1 MTDTDTD
8 TDKDT
13 VSVLLSMFF
22 GGLLLIAMFWL
33 PRHKKVKG
41 ELEYPPHPEPCHFL
55 WGNAKEF
62 RRISEGLHID
72 PIMLKWAK
80 ELGPVFNMKV
90 PVVGN
95 MICVADPELIKYITI
110 TKNYNKSWTYK
121 ANTPL
126 LGDRAIVLVHGE
138 EWKRHRK
145 TFAPGFTTTFLKDM
159 VSVMCDKLDRFTAC
173 IDQDILTLQQPT
185 NMMDRAQTFTSDVIV
200 QIAFGEDWGGDE
212 PHDARAYITELT
224 DLLVAFDQNIFLKF
238 FGFAARRRIKELET
252 KLDQVLLHVL
262 DQRVKQLK
270 EEEKQNSTNEGRTYS
285 NVCTLAIDSMLKER
299 PDGVLT
305 EEDRTVILHQLK
317 TFYFAGHDTT
327 ATTISWAVWL
337 LSQHP
342 EKLQKLRTEL
352 KERNI
357 FNTPDQ
363 RPTYAQLQ
371 DCEYLDAVIKESLR
385 LYPPAASARYVA
397 DPQESWNG
405 MKLGG
410 AVLYVN
416 CYVTHRLPL
425 YWDRPDDFW
434 PERFV
439 GVPSEEY
446 AHKFIPFLKG
456 PRDCLGKYFA
466 LLEAKLG
473 VAALAQRYDMTC
485 VDPNEIIGYRLTAYP
500 RGGARVQMA
509 MRK

>member
-1 MTDTDTD
+1 MTDL
-8 TDKDT
+8 DT
-13 VSVLLSMFF
+13 VSILLSFLL
-22 GGLLLIAMFWL
+22 GGLLLIVIWL
-33 PRHKKVKG
+33 PRQKGKG

-55 WGNAKEF
+55 WGNAPALRVMSK
-62 RRISEGLHID
+62 GYHLD
-72 PIMLKWAK
+72 PTMLKWAK
-80 ELGPVFNMKV
+80 ELGPVFNVKV
-90 PVVGN
+90 PVIGN

-121 ANTPL
+121 AITPL
-126 LGDRAIVLVHGE
+126 FGDRGIALVHGE

-159 VSVMCDKLDRFTAC
+159 VSVMCDKLDRFTAR
-173 IDQDILTLQQPT
+173 IDEDVLTLEQPT
-185 NMMDRAQTFTSDVIV
+185 NMMNRAQTFTSDAIV

-212 PHDARAYITELT
+212 PHAARAYITEMVNLM
-224 DLLVAFDQNIFLKF
+224 VKFDQDMFQKF
-238 FGFAARRRIKELET
+238 FGFAARRRMKQLET
-252 KLDQVLLHVL
+252 KLDQVLLQVL
-262 DQRVKQLK
+262 DQRVLQLK
-270 EEEKQNSTNEGRTYS
+270 EEAKEETTTEETNYST
-285 NVCTLAIDSMLKER
+285 VCTLAIDSMLKER

-327 ATTISWAVWL
+327 ATTIAWAVWL

-342 EKLQKLRTEL
+342 EKLGKLRTEL

-363 RPTYAQLQ
+363 RPNYDQLHA
-371 DCEYLDAVIKESLR
+371 CEYLDAVIKEALR

-397 DPQESWNG
+397 DPQETWNG

-425 YWDRPDDFW
+425 YWDSPDDFV

-446 AHKFIPFLKG
+446 AHKFIPFLRG

-466 LLEAKLG
+466 LLEAKLS
-473 VAALAQRYDMTC
+473 VAALAQRYNMSC
-485 VDPNEIIGYRLTAYP
+485 IDPHECIGYRLTAYP